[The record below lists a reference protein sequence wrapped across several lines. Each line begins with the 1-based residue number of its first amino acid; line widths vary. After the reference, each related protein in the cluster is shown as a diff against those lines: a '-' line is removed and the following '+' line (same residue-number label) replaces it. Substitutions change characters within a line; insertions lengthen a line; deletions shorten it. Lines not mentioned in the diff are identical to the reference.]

1 MSNIPAPAQPL
12 PYWYQKDDLTYIF
25 NQLRAGEFC
34 SLVGMGSTG
43 KSNLVNLVARDDV
56 KLKYLPREEA
66 MTQVIVLLNPHLLI
80 SLSDDALH
88 HTGRA
93 WSGYEMMINRLLRK
107 LMSPPFSPWLTD
119 SGHGDVI
126 TNITKNYYTSLFD
139 KLPALAQTGVRQLES
154 AIYDVLALGDAWRV
168 TFIFDEFEQFIAQLP
183 PHFFQSLRGLRDEYK
198 GRISYVTTSRRTL
211 WEITEEVYPE
221 ERDQLVMESFVE
233 LFNGSIRYVSPLDLE
248 SANES
253 VRRLEDRYSKQSPS
267 GKIASGGTLPL
278 PAQARA
284 NLIAVTGGHAGLL
297 RRGFVP
303 TMKNPQI
310 AADSGRLIAELL
322 NNRGISDECA
332 VIIRSLSVE
341 ERRALRQLLDKQP
354 VTDVESMQSLI
365 DKHIIYD
372 DGGQKFWRIPL
383 LAGWARK
390 HENEL

>member
-1 MSNIPAPAQPL
+1 MSNIPAPTQPL
-12 PYWYQKDDLTYIF
+12 PYWYQKDDLTHIY

-34 SLVGMGSTG
+34 SVIGMGSAG
-43 KSNLVNLVARDDV
+43 KSNLVSLVARDDV
-56 KLKYLPREEA
+56 KMKYIIPREEA

-80 SLSDDALH
+80 SLSDDALY

-93 WSGYEMMINRLLRK
+93 WSGYEMMISRLLRK

-126 TNITKNYYTSLFD
+126 ANITKNYYTSLFD
-139 KLPALAQTGVRQLES
+139 KLPALAQTGIRQLES
-154 AIYDVLALGDAWRV
+154 AVYDVLALGDAWRV

-183 PHFFQSLRGLRDEYK
+183 PQFFQSLRGLRDEYK

-211 WEITEEVYPE
+211 WEITEDVYPE
-221 ERDQLVMESFVE
+221 ERDRLVMESFVE
-233 LFNGSIRYVSPLDLE
+233 LFNGSIRYVSPLDPE
-248 SANES
+248 SAAES
-253 VRRLEDRYSKQSPS
+253 VRRLEERYRKQSPP
-267 GKIASGGTLPL
+267 GKLAPDGIPL
-278 PAQARA
+278 PVEARN

-310 AADSGRLIAELL
+310 ALDSGRLIIELL

-341 ERRALRQLLDKQP
+341 ERRVLRQMLDKQP
-354 VTDVESMQSLI
+354 VTDSEAMQSLI

-383 LAGWARK
+383 LAGWASK
-390 HENEL
+390 HRNEL